1 MIDYIK
7 LDKLVN
13 TPEDEFHDF
22 KEKWHSDNSELVR
35 DILNFVNTVHHED
48 CYILFGISDE
58 GEVVGISEEHRKSNE
73 DLTDL
78 LHKLFLSTNTQIK
91 VSVDTVKYGEK
102 NIDVL
107 TIYDTDLTPV
117 YLTREYNPK
126 KGKKL
131 PAGLIYSRNGAINT
145 PRSESANFEKI
156 NALFKKYNHLDM
168 PILDQFM
175 HVLKDHSNWTYVENV
190 DGPNFIYNLNPD
202 FYMHMRS
209 EDAELWDIEEF
220 SLNLINPNV
229 HWGNLDLIFRHLNI
243 NEQQIVHLDSGNI
256 SVPVP
261 SIEQYSITPG
271 EGIFYR
277 CYYKNSLQYLL
288 FKLFKNVYPGF
299 DLYSENSFK
308 QSVVFFE
315 NLDDKE
321 CIHTYIRSIYSKEQL
336 TDRITVDPKEIS
348 DELAMVKTRSKHAD
362 AVSIEE
368 MIKRNKFV
376 SFVKETQIKY
386 SKEIG
391 K

>member
-1 MIDYIK
+1 MIYYRE

-13 TPEDEFHDF
+13 TSEDEFHDF

-35 DILNFVNTVHHED
+35 DILNFVNTTHHED

-58 GEVVGISEEHRKSNE
+58 GEVLGISEENRKSNE

-78 LHKLFLSTNTQIK
+78 LHKLYLSTNTQIK
-91 VSVDTVKYGEK
+91 VSVNTVKYEEK
-102 NIDVL
+102 SIDIL

-145 PRSESANFEKI
+145 PRIESANFEKI
-156 NALFKKYNHLDM
+156 NALFKKYNHLDT
-168 PILDQFM
+168 PISDQFM
-175 HVLKDHSNWTYVENV
+175 HVLKDHSNWSYVENV

-209 EDAELWDIEEF
+209 EDTELWDIEEF
-220 SLNLINPNV
+220 SLNLINPKVN
-229 HWGNLDLIFRHLNI
+229 WGNLDLIFRHLNI
-243 NEQQIVHLDSGNI
+243 NEQQIVYLDSGNI

-261 SIEQYSITPG
+261 SIEQYCIKPG

-299 DLYSENSFK
+299 DSYSENSFK
-308 QSVVFFE
+308 QYVVFFE
-315 NLDDKE
+315 NLDEKE
-321 CIHTYIRSIYSKEQL
+321 RIHKYIKSTYCNEEL
-336 TDRITVDPKEIS
+336 AARITVDPQEIS
-348 DELAMVKTRSKHAD
+348 DELKTVKTKSKHAD
-362 AVSIEE
+362 AVSIEV
-368 MIKRNKFV
+368 MLKSNKFV
-376 SFVKETQIKY
+376 SFIKETQIQY
-386 SKEIG
+386 SKGIE
-391 K
+391 